1 MVPSSQ
7 FCDACGAVNRPQA
20 AFCCKCGKRLQ
31 ASFPMQQYPVGV
43 PGIGTST
50 GLLVPKHLLRQRYL
64 IVRRIGQ
71 GGMGAVYEAQDTQ
84 LGNRLVAV
92 KEMSQSGLNPDEMLE
107 AFSAFK
113 REAHMLASL
122 QHPNLPSIYDHFSE
136 AGRWYLIMS
145 FIEGETLEE
154 YLSQAKELQLPI
166 QEILDIGIQL
176 CTVLD
181 YLHTRQPPIIFRDL
195 KPANV
200 MRTHN
205 GHLYLIDFG
214 IARHF
219 KPGQVKDTVAL
230 GSPGYAAPEQYGKT
244 QTGPHS
250 DIYSL
255 GAMLHQLLSGDDPSQ
270 NPFTFAPLPPN
281 GQPATITLEK
291 LIKQMVTIDVHKR
304 PASMTI
310 IRQELQRVATQ
321 QASERLSSSPTGVY
335 GRSHSLR
342 RLSPM
347 PSTTPS
353 PSDPLQRAALKRSA
367 SIQQPFTAAHVQGQS
382 LFTCRGHA
390 GLVWAVTWSPDG
402 RHIASASDDRT
413 VKIWDATSGK
423 SIFTYY
429 GHPNKVNTVAWSP
442 DGRYIASG
450 SNDRTVQV
458 WYVTHSASDPTR
470 RHSTWMDTAVN
481 SSGEKAPVDSTG
493 RIQQGQNDTTTPR
506 LLTKL
511 TALLN
516 KFVLHRDHSQLIHV
530 TSASPH
536 DAPITSI
543 SHTRTS
549 QLGNGLMQI
558 YSGHSSW
565 ISALVWSPNGQCIAS
580 AGGDST
586 VQVWEAA
593 TGEKHSVYQ
602 GHTAYTQAVAWS
614 PDGQYIASGSDDGTV
629 KIWNISTG
637 RVASTHSGHCN
648 KVKAVTWSPDGRR
661 IASASLD
668 RTVQVW
674 DALKGHHLF
683 TYRDHGSGVNGVAWS
698 PDGKSIASASS
709 DKTIQVW
716 DAAAGSHISTFC
728 GHLEGVKAVT
738 WSPNGQMLASSS
750 WDLTIRVWQVK

>member
-31 ASFPMQQYPVGV
+31 ASFPIQQY

-50 GLLVPKHLLRQRYL
+50 GLLAPKHLLGQRYL
-64 IVRRIGQ
+64 IASRIGQ

-107 AFSAFK
+107 ASSAFK
-113 REAHMLASL
+113 REAHLLASL

-136 AGRWYLIMS
+136 AGRWYLVMS
-145 FIEGETLEE
+145 FIEGEPLEE
-154 YLSQAKELQLPI
+154 YLGQAKELKLPI
-166 QEILDIGIQL
+166 KEVLDIGIQL
-176 CTVLD
+176 CSVLD

-200 MRTHN
+200 MRTHT

-281 GQPATITLEK
+281 GQPATTLEK
-291 LIKQMVTIDVHKR
+291 LIRQMVTIDVNKR
-304 PASMTI
+304 PSSMAI

-321 QASERLSSSPTGVY
+321 PASEWLGSSPTGVY

-342 RLSPM
+342 RLSPI
-347 PSTTPS
+347 PGTTPS
-353 PSDPLQRAALKRSA
+353 PSDPLQRVALNRSA
-367 SIQQPFTAAHVQGQS
+367 SIQQPLIAAHVQGQG

-390 GLVWAVTWSPDG
+390 GIVWAVTWSPDG
-402 RHIASASDDRT
+402 RLIASASDDRT

-423 SIFTYY
+423 SVFTYY
-429 GHPNKVNTVAWSP
+429 GHPNKVNAVAWSP
-442 DGRYIASG
+442 DGRNIASG

-458 WYVTHSASDPTR
+458 WYITHSANETTR
-470 RHSTWMDTAVN
+470 RHPTWMDAALN
-481 SSGEKAPVDSTG
+481 SSGEKTPVDSTS
-493 RIQQGQNDTTTPR
+493 RIQQGQNGTTTPR
-506 LLTKL
+506 LLTQL
-511 TALLN
+511 TLLLN
-516 KFVLHRDHSQLIHV
+516 RFVLHRGHAQLIGV
-530 TSASPH
+530 ASASLH
-536 DAPITSI
+536 DAPITPI
-543 SHTRTS
+543 NRNRTS
-549 QLGNGLMQI
+549 QLADGLVQI

-565 ISALVWSPNGQCIAS
+565 VSALVWSPNGRWIAS

-593 TGEKHSVYQ
+593 TGEKRSLYQ
-602 GHTAYTQAVAWS
+602 GHTAYVQAVAWS
-614 PDGQYIASGSDDGTV
+614 PDGQSIASGSDDGTV
-629 KIWNISTG
+629 KVWDISTG
-637 RVASTHSGHCN
+637 RIASTYSGHCG
-648 KVKAVTWSPDGRR
+648 KVKAVTWSPDGQR

-674 DALKGHHLF
+674 DALRGHHHF
-683 TYRDHGSGVNGVAWS
+683 TYSGHGSGVNGVAWS

-709 DKTIQVW
+709 DKTLQIW
-716 DAAAGSHISTFC
+716 DAAAGSHICTFR
-728 GHLEGVKAVT
+728 GHLEGVKAAT

-750 WDLTIRVWQVK
+750 WDQTIRVWQVK